1 MIIFYYYLCLNN
13 RKKIKDLFLSHLY
26 MVVILVLSD
35 LWAIQS
41 FDIYFWITAK
51 TRGYMWIIILSGLRM
66 FIFTPFILIMAITG
80 ILVYI
85 IQDLILEVF
94 NLIWNQVNLK
104 FLKVKLVSIFKIA
117 SWKII
122 MVLKNIYIDVLFW
135 HYWLSQ

>member
-1 MIIFYYYLCLNN
+1 
-13 RKKIKDLFLSHLY
+13 
-26 MVVILVLSD
+26 
-35 LWAIQS
+35 
-41 FDIYFWITAK
+41 
-51 TRGYMWIIILSGLRM
+51 MWIIILSGLRM

-122 MVLKNIYIDVLFW
+122 MVLKNIYIDVLF
-135 HYWLSQ
+135 

>member
-1 MIIFYYYLCLNN
+1 
-13 RKKIKDLFLSHLY
+13 
-26 MVVILVLSD
+26 
-35 LWAIQS
+35 
-41 FDIYFWITAK
+41 
-51 TRGYMWIIILSGLRM
+51 MWKIILSGLRI
-66 FIFTPFILIMAITG
+66 FIFMPFILIMAITG

-122 MVLKNIYIDVLFW
+122 MVLKNIYIDVLFL
-135 HYWLSQ
+135 HY

>member
-1 MIIFYYYLCLNN
+1 MH
-13 RKKIKDLFLSHLY
+13 IKSMFLSYLV
-26 MVVILVLSD
+26 MMVILVLSD
-35 LWAIQS
+35 LWAIQI

-51 TRGYMWIIILSGLRM
+51 TRRYMWKIILSGLRI
-66 FIFTPFILIMAITG
+66 FIFMPFILIMAITG

-94 NLIWNQVNLK
+94 NLIWNQVNPK
-104 FLKVKLVSIFKIA
+104 FLKVKLVSTFKIA

-122 MVLKNIYIDVLFW
+122 MVLKNIYIDALFW

>member
-1 MIIFYYYLCLNN
+1 
-13 RKKIKDLFLSHLY
+13 
-26 MVVILVLSD
+26 
-35 LWAIQS
+35 
-41 FDIYFWITAK
+41 
-51 TRGYMWIIILSGLRM
+51 MWIIILSGLRM
-66 FIFTPFILIMAITG
+66 FIFTPFILIMAIIG

-122 MVLKNIYIDVLFW
+122 MVLKNIYIDVLF
-135 HYWLSQ
+135 